1 MDLWTQWGKISVRRT
16 EQSSTDMCALSRIK
30 QLLGSCC
37 VPQGAQPDT
46 LEGWGGVGER
56 GSGTREYMDDFD

>member
-1 MDLWTQWGKISVRRT
+1 MRRT